1 MLDMS
6 IIRYLNSTVGAQ
18 PSPSKRMF
26 PAGCAAVASPH
37 GAAKTSA
44 APAVRVGCPDREYR
58 ELRSS
63 MVSCK
68 YQCGIIAAAAL
79 LFTLAS
85 TMQPHEQQSVDLVL
99 WDTEQTAW
107 EGSNGRRW
115 MGTIPGSSRRETRE
129 IIQLSALRATLHP
142 PTGGHHPSRPSG
154 WSLKRLE
161 GSLHV
166 VVKPRINPQLSRYVT
181 DLTNITQAE
190 VDTKG
195 VSLAEALRQLH
206 RFSDGAALF
215 SYGNDWTIVADNLA
229 LVSEASPKPNWARD
243 MFDVK
248 PIFRAAGLNL
258 TGQTSGTVLRTVGL
272 SPQGHVHNALW
283 DCTSMLLALQRVLDR
298 SYSPPREAHAG
309 AAQPSV
315 DQQRSVGHVLR
326 HVIASRRETD
336 TEAPLVPRTNRSETQ
351 LPARAAARTLLV

>member
-1 MLDMS
+1 
-6 IIRYLNSTVGAQ
+6 
-18 PSPSKRMF
+18 
-26 PAGCAAVASPH
+26 
-37 GAAKTSA
+37 
-44 APAVRVGCPDREYR
+44 
-58 ELRSS
+58 
-63 MVSCK
+63 MVSCH
-68 YQCGIIAAAAL
+68 YQCGFIAAAAL

-115 MGTIPGSSRRETRE
+115 LGVIPGTSRRETRE
-129 IIQLSALRATLHP
+129 VIQLSALRATLYP
-142 PTGGHHPSRPSG
+142 PTGGRHLSRGPSG
-154 WSLKRLE
+154 WSLKRHE
-161 GSLHV
+161 GSMHV
-166 VVKPRINPQLSRYVT
+166 VIKPRINPQLSKYVT

-190 VDTKG
+190 LDTKG
-195 VSLAEALRQLH
+195 VSLADALHQLH

-229 LVSEASPKPNWARD
+229 LIGEESPKSDWARD

-272 SPQGHVHNALW
+272 RTEGHIHDSLW

-298 SYSPPREAHAG
+298 PYSPHEAHAG
-309 AAQPSV
+309 AAQP
-315 DQQRSVGHVLR
+315 DADHQRSVGHVLR
-326 HVIASRRETD
+326 HAIATRRD
-336 TEAPLVPRTNRSETQ
+336 APLQPIEAPRTNRSSRGQLRTQ
-351 LPARAAARTLLV
+351 ATAAL